1 VYTLRIIVEIAHPAQ
16 VHLFK
21 NMIWQLERKGHS
33 VRIAAANKEVTL
45 DLLKSYG
52 FGYDVLY
59 NNTGGSLLKKSVMLI
74 NGQIRMF
81 KLASEFRPDLFI
93 STASEI
99 SGPVSRIFKKPHIGV
114 TDTEHAGMTNA
125 IAYPTTDVI
134 LTPACF
140 KNDLGNKQVRF
151 DGCKELAY
159 LHPDYFKPDPSVLPD
174 LGLSER
180 DNIFSVRFAA
190 FHATHDARS
199 EKFSSE
205 YIPMMIDRLRKEGEI
220 CISSEVSLDS
230 SLKKYQHKLSPDKFQ
245 SLLYYSKLYI
255 GEGSSSAN
263 EAAILGVPSLHF
275 ERLRD
280 GDRAYG
286 VTEINGIMS
295 ELQDLYGLVYTFHEE
310 EKLLEKLDEI
320 LSDPG
325 KSKKEWMGKREK
337 FIRDKIDVTSFLVW
351 FTENY
356 PDSYREIKDN
366 PALQHRFVSGKK
378 TMPVTVT
385 Q

>member
-1 VYTLRIIVEIAHPAQ
+1 
-16 VHLFK
+16 
-21 NMIWQLERKGHS
+21 
-33 VRIAAANKEVTL
+33 
-45 DLLKSYG
+45 
-52 FGYDVLY
+52 
-59 NNTGGSLLKKSVMLI
+59 
-74 NGQIRMF
+74 MF

-93 STASEI
+93 STVSEI

-199 EKFSSE
+199 EKFGSE
-205 YIPMMIDRLRKEGEI
+205 YIPILIDRLRKEGEI

-245 SLLYYSKLYI
+245 SLLYYSTLYI

-295 ELQDLYGLVYTFHEE
+295 ELQDQYGLVYTFHEE
-310 EKLLEKLDEI
+310 AKLLEKVDEI
-320 LSDPG
+320 LSDPR
-325 KSKKEWMGKREK
+325 KSKKEWMGKSEK

-356 PDSYREIKDN
+356 PDSYQEIKDN
-366 PALQHRFVSGKK
+366 PALRHRFGSGKK
-378 TMPVTVT
+378 TMPITVT